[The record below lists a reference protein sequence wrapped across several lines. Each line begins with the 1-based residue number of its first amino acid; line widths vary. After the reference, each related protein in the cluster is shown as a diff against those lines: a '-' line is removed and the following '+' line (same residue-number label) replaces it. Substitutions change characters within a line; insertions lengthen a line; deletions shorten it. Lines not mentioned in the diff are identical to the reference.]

1 MLRYNWVEMLNFF
14 KAFLAGLIP
23 SNNPKYIISF
33 FQVPEKEDAEFRGEG
48 DGDKVDDGGKC
59 DGKRESCGKRKE
71 MSWEKRERYGKRKE
85 YGKQMGMQFS
95 QMAPTYMAQLC
106 SPPAPL

>member
-1 MLRYNWVEMLNFF
+1 MNFY

-33 FQVPEKEDAEFRGEG
+33 FRFLRRKMLNLEVRAMVM
-48 DGDKVDDGGKC
+48 KVMMVGNVME
-59 DGKRESCGKRKE
+59 KRENCGKRKA

-85 YGKQMGMQFS
+85 IW
-95 QMAPTYMAQLC
+95 
-106 SPPAPL
+106 

>member
-1 MLRYNWVEMLNFF
+1 M
-14 KAFLAGLIP
+14 AGLIP

-48 DGDKVDDGGKC
+48 DGDEGDDGGKC

-71 MSWEKRERYGKRKE
+71 MSWEKRECYGKRKEMSWEKRERYGKRKE
-85 YGKQMGMQFS
+85 IW
-95 QMAPTYMAQLC
+95 
-106 SPPAPL
+106 